1 VRCRRIYR
9 GVSFL
14 VFMSPLTLS
23 FEHGVTGMVGVVLV
37 GGESRRYG
45 RNKAL
50 ELFQGER
57 LIDRQVRTVGTLF
70 SEVLVITNDPERYL
84 HLDVTIVRDVIPGQG
99 PLGGIYTGLLFA
111 QGKSVFVTACDM
123 PFVQPAVV
131 RRMLQLATDYD
142 VIVPEKTE
150 GLEPLHAIYS
160 SRCLPHIEKMLDH
173 GTLQVINFFP
183 AVKVYRL
190 SSEEIGQLDPQGLSF
205 FNINTPNDMDRARE
219 LLEGIEENRVD

>member
-1 VRCRRIYR
+1 VESHYY
-9 GVSFL
+9 
-14 VFMSPLTLS
+14 FMSPVMLRI
-23 FEHGVTGMVGVVLV
+23 EGAVADMVGVVLV

-50 ELFQGER
+50 EFFQGER
-57 LIDRQVRTVGTLF
+57 LIDRQVRTVGSLF
-70 SEVLVITNDPERYL
+70 SEVLVITNDPELYL
-84 HLDVTIVRDVIPGQG
+84 HLDVTIVRDVIPRQG

-131 RRMLQLATDYD
+131 RRMVQLATDYD
-142 VIVPEKTE
+142 VIVPEKIE

-160 SRCLPHIEKMLDH
+160 SRCLPHIEKMLAHD
-173 GTLQVINFFP
+173 TLQVVNFFP

-205 FNINTPNDMDRARE
+205 FNINTPDDMDRAKD
-219 LLEGIEENRVD
+219 LLE